1 MEFYVVSLNNK
12 MERIEE
18 RIHDLEINVV
28 KIVQSKQQRE
38 NRVNKTKTKTMT
50 KPKPQRP
57 MGV

>member
-18 RIHDLEINVV
+18 RIHDLEINAV

-38 NRVNKTKTKTMT
+38 NRVNKTKNKTMT

>member
-18 RIHDLEINVV
+18 RIHDLEINAV